1 VLAAANR
8 LSDRRDFLL
17 AARRGHRSGRECLT
31 LQLVPGQLV
40 PGCAGGAAP
49 RVGFV
54 VGRSVGSAVVRNRVK
69 RQLRHLV
76 RAHLERLPAG
86 GVLVVRANPAAAG
99 SSWDT
104 LTAEFDRSLGRVLRR
119 AGGTT

>member
-17 AARRGHRSGRECLT
+17 VARRGHRSGREPLV
-31 LQLVPGQLV
+31 LQFVTDGRAPDR
-40 PGCAGGAAP
+40 AP

-54 VGRSVGSAVVRNRVK
+54 VGRSVGTAVDRNRVK
-69 RQLRHLV
+69 RRLRHLV
-76 RAHLERLPAG
+76 RARLERLPAG
-86 GVLVVRANPAAAG
+86 GMLVVRANAAAAG

-104 LTAEFDRSLGRVLRR
+104 LAAEFDRALSRVLQR

>member
-17 AARRGHRSGRECLT
+17 VVRRGHRSGRECLT
-31 LQLVPGQLV
+31 LQFAP
-40 PGCAGGAAP
+40 GGANTSVVP

-69 RQLRHLV
+69 RLLRHLV
-76 RAHLERLPAG
+76 RVHLERLPPG
-86 GVLVVRANPAAAG
+86 GMLVVRANPAAAG

-104 LTAEFDRSLGRVLRR
+104 LAVEFDRSLGKVLRR
-119 AGGTT
+119 AGCTP

>member
-1 VLAAANR
+1 MLAAANR

-17 AARRGHRSGRECLT
+17 VARRGHRSGREPLVLQFLT
-31 LQLVPGQLV
+31 DGREQR
-40 PGCAGGAAP
+40 AP

-54 VGRSVGSAVVRNRVK
+54 VGRSVGTAVDRNRVK
-69 RQLRHLV
+69 RRLRHLV
-76 RAHLERLPAG
+76 RAHLERLPTG
-86 GVLVVRANPAAAG
+86 GMLVVRANSATAAS

-104 LTAEFDRSLGRVLRR
+104 LASEFDRSLSRVLQR

>member
-1 VLAAANR
+1 MLADANR

-17 AARRGHRSGRECLT
+17 VARRGHRSGRDCLT
-31 LQLVPGQLV
+31 LQFAPGGADGV
-40 PGCAGGAAP
+40 AAP

-69 RQLRHLV
+69 RRLRHLV
-76 RAHLERLPAG
+76 RARLERLPAG
-86 GVLVVRANPAAAG
+86 GMLVVRANPAAAG

-104 LTAEFDRSLGRVLRR
+104 LAAEFDRSLSRVLQR
-119 AGGTT
+119 AGGTP